1 MPVSKAESEA
11 VLATTVA
18 GWVADPD
25 NDVVYSEKVD
35 GRLVIRMR
43 QTVREFTSVWFLVG
57 DRSIQ
62 IEAHVLPAPPEE
74 RSPVFRQCL
83 VRNQKAWRVHFMVG
97 DDGGLVLHGRVANEV
112 VSVEELGLVLAEIYD
127 SVEVA
132 FRPLIRAGWEFDM
145 GREK

>member
-1 MPVSKAESEA
+1 MPVSKPESEA
-11 VLATTVA
+11 VLARTVA
-18 GWVADPD
+18 AWVADPD
-25 NDVVYSEKVD
+25 NDVVYSERVD
-35 GRLVIRMR
+35 GHLVIRMR

-57 DRSIQ
+57 DRSIK

-83 VRNQKAWRVHFMVG
+83 VRNRNAWRVYFMDG
-97 DDGGLVLHGRVANEV
+97 SDGGLVLHGRVANEV
-112 VSVEELGLVLAEIYD
+112 VSAEELGLVLAEIYD

-132 FRPLIRAGWEFDM
+132 FRPLIRAGWESDM